1 MRVGILCLFGR
12 MPPRPLHRFVLA
24 ALLLCAGPVALR
36 AQQPEAAP
44 AAPQATPP
52 LDSLVVEG
60 HHRLTATQ
68 VLGTAGL
75 VVGQTVGYRDIQRA
89 INALFR
95 TGQFDDV
102 QMEQRE
108 GPNGELVIVIVVRER
123 PILQRWAVRGVE
135 KLGERT
141 VKDRVQLPI
150 GRAIDR
156 AAVAR
161 SLSSIDSLYREKGY
175 YRAQIRTLE
184 LPQPDGQVRIV
195 FDVQEG
201 NRVALSQ
208 VAVEGNTHIADDHK
222 LAKQMRTRP
231 EGFWWFRPGAIDD
244 DEVQR
249 DMRERLPEY
258 YADRGYIDFQVTHDS
273 LAVDTSTGKAALQL
287 RVDEGD
293 LYYVGKFEVLGNH
306 RFSTDELNADYP
318 FRDDSLVRPTGPRVF
333 DRGQWDAATT
343 KVRTLYGNNGYIYAR
358 VDPQETRRTLAD
370 GTHLID
376 LTWQVT
382 EGQPAII
389 RRIDILGN
397 DVTHERVI
405 REAILLVPGELFNQ
419 DRFIRSYQNIAN
431 LGFFEQPMPEPTV
444 EPVDGGP
451 DVNLTFHVAEKRT
464 GNINFGASIGQG
476 TGVGGFLGLEEPN
489 LFGRAKRGKFQWQF
503 GQNVNDFTLSYTDPA
518 LRESR
523 VSATITLYNSRQRFT
538 VGDLGRRRQRG
549 GSLQF
554 GFPFFGSRYTR
565 LFLSYGLQAQTFE
578 GGSADLQSRFNCSNC
593 TRSTLGAT
601 LVRDTRIGLPFP
613 TEGTFMSVGTEQNGG
628 ILQGTGNY
636 QKVDLEGKWFTPLG
650 VAGGSGG
657 PFGGGIAFVL
667 GLTAKSGFVFGDASQ
682 FPTDLYSVGGVQFGI
697 PLRGYEEFAITP
709 DGFNARSG
717 STSATANSFGRSYAA
732 FTLEAGAR
740 ISQSVYVNTFLDA
753 ANLYREPRQ
762 YDPTRLYRGAGV
774 GASFVSPLG
783 PLGLDLA
790 YGFDRVDINGHPNPG
805 WKLHFR
811 LGNFF

>member
-1 MRVGILCLFGR
+1 
-12 MPPRPLHRFVLA
+12 MPPRPLHHFVLA
-24 ALLLCAGPVALR
+24 ALLCAGPAALA
-36 AQQPEAAP
+36 AQQPEAP
-44 AAPQATPP
+44 AQPVPP

-60 HHRLTATQ
+60 QQRLTATQ
-68 VLGTAGL
+68 ILGTAGL

-89 INALFR
+89 ITSLFR

-102 QMEQRE
+102 LVQQRE
-108 GPNGELVIVIVVRER
+108 GPNGELVIAIVVRER
-123 PILQRWAVRGVE
+123 PVLQRWTLRGVE
-135 KLGERT
+135 KLGERV
-141 VKDRVQLPI
+141 VKDRISLPI
-150 GRAIDR
+150 GRAVDR

-161 SLSSIDSLYREKGY
+161 ALSSIDSLYRERGY
-175 YRAQIRTLE
+175 YRARVRSLE
-184 LPQPDGQVRIV
+184 LPQPDGQIRVV
-195 FDVQEG
+195 FDVEEG

-208 VAVEGNTHIADDHK
+208 VAVAGNAQIPDDR
-222 LAKQMRTRP
+222 LAKQMHTRP
-231 EGFWWFRPGAIDD
+231 EGFWWFRTGEIDD

-249 DMRERLPEY
+249 DLRERLPEY
-258 YADRGYIDFQVTHDS
+258 YADRGFIDAQVTHDS
-273 LAVDTSTGKAALQL
+273 LAVDSITGKAALQL
-287 RVDEGD
+287 QVDEGEQ
-293 LYYVGKFEVLGNH
+293 YRVGKFEVLGNR
-306 RFSTDELNADYP
+306 RFSTEELNAYFP
-318 FRDDSLVRPTGPRVF
+318 FAADSLARNAPAKVFARGAWEDATG
-333 DRGQWDAATT
+333 
-343 KVRTLYGNNGYIYAR
+343 KVRTLYGNTGYIYAR
-358 VDPQETRRTLAD
+358 VEAVESRRTLPD
-370 GTHLID
+370 GTHLLD
-376 LTWQVT
+376 LTWQIT

-419 DRFIRSYQNIAN
+419 DRFVRSYQNIAN
-431 LGFFEQPMPEPTV
+431 LGFFEQPMPEPDV
-444 EPVDGGP
+444 EPADGGP
-451 DVNLTFHVAEKRT
+451 DVNLTFHVTERRT

-476 TGVGGFLGLEEPN
+476 TGIGGFLGLEEPN
-489 LFGRAKRGKFQWQF
+489 LFGRAKRGRFQWQF
-503 GQNVNDFTLSYTDPA
+503 GRNVNDFTLSFTDPA
-518 LRESR
+518 FRESR

-554 GFPFFGSRYTR
+554 GFPFMGSRYTR
-565 LFLSYGLQAQTFE
+565 LFLSYGLQQQTFT
-578 GGSADLQSRFNCSNC
+578 GGSADLQSRFNCNNC

-613 TEGTFMSVGTEQNGG
+613 TEGTYLSIGGEQNGG
-628 ILQGTGNY
+628 FLQGTGDY
-636 QKVDLEGKWFTPLG
+636 QKVDLEGKWYTPLG
-650 VAGGSGG
+650 TMGGSGG
-657 PFGGGIAFVL
+657 PFGGGIGFVL

-762 YDPTRLYRGAGV
+762 YDPTRLYRGAGF

-790 YGFDRVDINGHPNPG
+790 YGFDRVDVEGRPNPG

>member
-1 MRVGILCLFGR
+1 
-12 MPPRPLHRFVLA
+12 MPPRPLRRFALA
-24 ALLLCAGPVALR
+24 ALLCAGPAAAR

-44 AAPQATPP
+44 PAQTVPP

-60 HHRLTATQ
+60 QQRLTIGQ
-68 VLGTAGL
+68 ILGTAGL

-89 INALFR
+89 ITGLFR

-102 QMEQRE
+102 RVEQRE
-108 GPNGELVIVIVVRER
+108 GANGELIIAIVVRER
-123 PILQRWAVRGVE
+123 PILQRWTLRGVE
-135 KLGERT
+135 KLGERQ

-150 GRAIDR
+150 ARAIDR
-156 AAVAR
+156 AAVSR
-161 SLSSIDSLYREKGY
+161 SLSSIDSLYRDKGY
-175 YRAQIRTLE
+175 YRAQVRILE
-184 LPQPDGQVRIV
+184 LPQPDGQVRVV
-195 FDVQEG
+195 FDIVEG

-208 VAVEGNTHIADDHK
+208 VDLDRNTRIPDDR
-222 LAKQMRTRP
+222 LVGQMHSRP
-231 EGFWWFRPGAIDD
+231 EGFLWFRSGEIDD

-249 DMRERLPEY
+249 DLRERLPEY
-258 YADRGYIDFQVTHDS
+258 YGDRGYIDMQVTHDS
-273 LAVDTSTGKAALQL
+273 LVVDSVTGKAALRL
-287 RVDEGD
+287 AVDEGE
-293 LYYVGKFEVLGNH
+293 LYHVGKFEVLGNR
-306 RFSTDELNADYP
+306 RFSTEDLNAYYP
-318 FRDDSLVRPTGPRVF
+318 FRSDSLVRDPPPRPFNRAEWV
-333 DRGQWDAATT
+333 AATS

-358 VDPQETRRTLAD
+358 VETVEERHTLPD
-370 GTHLID
+370 GRHVLD
-376 LTWQVT
+376 LTWQIQ

-419 DRFIRSYQNIAN
+419 ERFVRSYQNIAN
-431 LGFFEQPMPEPTV
+431 LGFFEQPMPEPDV
-444 EPVDGGP
+444 EPADGGP
-451 DVNLTFHVAEKRT
+451 DVNLVFHVVERRT

-503 GQNVNDFTLSYTDPA
+503 GRNVNDFTLSFTDPA
-518 LRESR
+518 FRDSR
-523 VSATITLYNSRQRFT
+523 VSATVTLYNSRQRFT

-554 GFPFFGSRYTR
+554 GFPFMGSRYTR
-565 LFLSYGLQAQTFE
+565 LFLSYGLQEQTFS
-578 GGSADLQSRFNCSNC
+578 GGSEDLRSRFNCNNC

-601 LVRDTRIGLPFP
+601 LVRDTRIGLPFT
-613 TEGTFMSVGTEQNGG
+613 TEGTYLSVGAEQNGG
-628 ILQGTGNY
+628 FLSGTGNY
-636 QKVDLEGKWFTPLG
+636 RKLDLEGKWFTPLG
-650 VAGGSGG
+650 LAGGHGG

-682 FPTDLYSVGGVQFGI
+682 FPTDLYSLGGVQFGI
-697 PLRGYEEFAITP
+697 PLRGYEEFSITP

-717 STSATANSFGRSYAA
+717 STSATSNSFGRSYAA

-762 YDPTRLYRGAGV
+762 YDPTRLYRGAGF

-790 YGFDRVDINGHPNPG
+790 YGFDRVGIDGRPNPG